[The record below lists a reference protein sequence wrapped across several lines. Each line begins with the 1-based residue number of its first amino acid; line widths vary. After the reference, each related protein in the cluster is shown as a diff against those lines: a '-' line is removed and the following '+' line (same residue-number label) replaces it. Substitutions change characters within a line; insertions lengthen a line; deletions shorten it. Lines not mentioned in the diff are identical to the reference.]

1 VEIYKSPPFLIKI
14 KKMNIEV
21 QIIIKNE
28 FGEFFGKKIIMDE
41 ENYQRVI
48 LISKDF
54 YKSKG
59 FELTCED
66 DSFLVFPPDVV
77 QRSILKI
84 SSKKINEI

>member
-1 VEIYKSPPFLIKI
+1 
-14 KKMNIEV
+14 
-21 QIIIKNE
+21 
-28 FGEFFGKKIIMDE
+28 MDE